1 MTQDPRLISQIQ
13 HVSQMSAA
21 SHTGQL
27 HAKSALTLSGLE
39 HINSAQEG
47 GLSNI
52 QRSPGPSVPV
62 CHLATFEF

>member
-1 MTQDPRLISQIQ
+1 MTQDPRLLPQIQ

-27 HAKSALTLSGLE
+27 HAKSALTLPGPE
-39 HINSAQEG
+39 HINSAPGG

-52 QRSPGPSVPV
+52 QRSPGPSVPL
-62 CHLATFEF
+62 CHFATP